1 MENLEA
7 RMDAQTGQLMA
18 ISEMLTALVLA
29 SPRLVAAKAAEQL
42 ASAKQIALEE
52 DELIGTPPAE
62 AQARDETLTAYLGLL
77 SARAQ
82 QPD

>member
-7 RMDAQTGQLMA
+7 RLDAQAGHLRA
-18 ISEMLTALVLA
+18 ISEMLSALAVA
-29 SPRLVAAKAAEQL
+29 SPRIVAARAAVDI

-62 AQARDETLTAYLGLL
+62 AKARDETLTAYLGLL